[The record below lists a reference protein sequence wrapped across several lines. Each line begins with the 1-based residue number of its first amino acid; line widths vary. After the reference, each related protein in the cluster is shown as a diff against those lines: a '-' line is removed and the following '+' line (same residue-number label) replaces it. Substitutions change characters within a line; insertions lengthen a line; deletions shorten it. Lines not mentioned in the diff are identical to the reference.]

1 MPSNTYRSCLNGILV
16 QERDSETDNVK
27 KLDFITTKKPNL
39 QEIEDLIFASKFV
52 NIPNR
57 IQLFWQKMV
66 NYWPQVQDKPQE

>member
-1 MPSNTYRSCLNGILV
+1 MR
-16 QERDSETDNVK
+16 K
-27 KLDFITTKKPNL
+27 KLKTESLP
-39 QEIEDLIFASKFV
+39 QKFV